1 MDHRDPANRL
11 FIACPALLASSI
23 FFWVFSR
30 LLAPS
35 AEQALVI
42 EDPAAG
48 NTDQF
53 SKIAFSARIMP
64 SQNSEDRSLLMV
76 AENGNSEYEPY
87 YAEGMADA
95 VTQDFFTIDSTIG
108 YFPTLRFTD
117 LNVPAGSAKPYCLHL
132 DWNRKEQRFQANKYH
147 NVESQSRCAG
157 AYNDKFRWQQGDPKD
172 GADFLLWK
180 QYSTKAPS
188 ADECEPNSIFAPPIY
203 EGRMGTCFRYDVVD
217 SVCVL
222 VQFTQHEESASYVWE
237 YKGGCYPGGK
247 VEHYVPADPG
257 VEYQFKT
264 LAIEVREVLPGHK
277 FGEDEDAGFSPSG
290 SLSTLF
296 WWLFLACFIG
306 CLVVG
311 FLIGKE
317 QVEEKKR

>member
-11 FIACPALLASSI
+11 FIACPALLVSSI
-23 FFWVFSR
+23 FFWVFSHI
-30 LLAPS
+30 LAPS

-87 YAEGMADA
+87 YAEGMSDA

-180 QYSTKAPS
+180 
-188 ADECEPNSIFAPPIY
+188 
-203 EGRMGTCFRYDVVD
+203 
-217 SVCVL
+217 
-222 VQFTQHEESASYVWE
+222 
-237 YKGGCYPGGK
+237 
-247 VEHYVPADPG
+247 
-257 VEYQFKT
+257 
-264 LAIEVREVLPGHK
+264 
-277 FGEDEDAGFSPSG
+277 
-290 SLSTLF
+290 
-296 WWLFLACFIG
+296 
-306 CLVVG
+306 
-311 FLIGKE
+311 
-317 QVEEKKR
+317 